1 MKKPKL
7 SSYQAAVEILSLV
20 LVIATAVYIIMGYAA
35 LPDRIA
41 GHFNSA
47 GEVTDYTGKGVLW
60 LLLGIEALMYI
71 IMTALIFI
79 PKQVENPNMP
89 WDMDERYK
97 KNIAVETVSLLGES
111 KLMCLALFSYMCWSI
126 ISQKPL
132 SLVPV
137 FALCVLITVDVIWRT
152 IRISKYKKTVRPS
165 LTVFTLQIIFQC
177 IEKPFQSFDGLDIR
191 LADTVDV
198 PEIGIRRNVGKLVFG
213 MQSYSR
219 LAALELKASSCFPSI
234 SYAAAV
240 WMRICSATSA

>member
-60 LLLGIEALMYI
+60 LLFGIEALMYI
-71 IMTALIFI
+71 IMTALTFI

-126 ISQKPL
+126 ILQKPL

-152 IRISKYKKTVRPS
+152 IRISKYKKP
-165 LTVFTLQIIFQC
+165 
-177 IEKPFQSFDGLDIR
+177 
-191 LADTVDV
+191 
-198 PEIGIRRNVGKLVFG
+198 
-213 MQSYSR
+213 
-219 LAALELKASSCFPSI
+219 
-234 SYAAAV
+234 
-240 WMRICSATSA
+240 

>member
-20 LVIATAVYIIMGYAA
+20 LVIATLVYILMGYSA

-41 GHFNSA
+41 GHFNA
-47 GEVTDYTGKGVLW
+47 YGEVTDYTGKGVLW
-60 LLLGIEALMYI
+60 LLLGIEVLLYAM
-71 IMTALIFI
+71 MTAFALI

-97 KNIAVETVSLLGES
+97 KNIAAETISLLGES

-137 FALCVLITVDVIWRT
+137 FALCVLITADIVWRT
-152 IRISKYKKTVRPS
+152 IRISKYKKP
-165 LTVFTLQIIFQC
+165 
-177 IEKPFQSFDGLDIR
+177 
-191 LADTVDV
+191 
-198 PEIGIRRNVGKLVFG
+198 
-213 MQSYSR
+213 
-219 LAALELKASSCFPSI
+219 
-234 SYAAAV
+234 
-240 WMRICSATSA
+240 